1 MAPVKSWTYSWNY
14 NRLENSLKKSSKND
28 SVEKKIHVKRP
39 ASEISEVIFESYV
52 VITQEQ
58 KADQKVPETPIAPN
72 EALEDHMDEE
82 VVPTKPEAKSIG

>member
-52 VITQEQ
+52 VIT
-58 KADQKVPETPIAPN
+58 
-72 EALEDHMDEE
+72 
-82 VVPTKPEAKSIG
+82 